1 MIDPAPKGKGYGLAP
16 IGHTVT
22 IEKADPVTI
31 NYRIEVTMMSG
42 HNINEIQTL
51 AENAIK
57 QRLLLRAKEWCNQ
70 DEKEHV
76 ILRTSLVTA
85 LMVELPNV
93 LDVGRITINGA
104 SVSKLELKDNQIPVV
119 GTITLV
125 AV

>member
-22 IEKADPVTI
+22 IEKAEPVTV

-42 HNINEIQTL
+42 HAISEIQTA

-57 QRLLLRAKEWCNQ
+57 QRLLIRAKEWCNQ

-76 ILRTSLVTA
+76 ILRSSLVTA

-104 SVSKLELKDNQIPVV
+104 DIE
-119 GTITLV
+119 T
-125 AV
+125 

>member
-1 MIDPAPKGKGYGLAP
+1 
-16 IGHTVT
+16 
-22 IEKADPVTI
+22 
-31 NYRIEVTMMSG
+31 MMSG

-57 QRLLLRAKEWCNQ
+57 QRLLIRAKEWCNQ

-104 SVSKLELKDNQIPVV
+104 VVSKLELKDNQIPVL

>member
-1 MIDPAPKGKGYGLAP
+1 
-16 IGHTVT
+16 
-22 IEKADPVTI
+22 
-31 NYRIEVTMMSG
+31 MMSG

-57 QRLLLRAKEWCNQ
+57 QRLLIRAKEWCNQ
-70 DEKEHV
+70 DEKDHV

-93 LDVGRITINGA
+93 LDVGRITTNGA
-104 SVSKLELKDNQIPVV
+104 VVSKLELKDNQIPVL

-125 AV
+125 TV